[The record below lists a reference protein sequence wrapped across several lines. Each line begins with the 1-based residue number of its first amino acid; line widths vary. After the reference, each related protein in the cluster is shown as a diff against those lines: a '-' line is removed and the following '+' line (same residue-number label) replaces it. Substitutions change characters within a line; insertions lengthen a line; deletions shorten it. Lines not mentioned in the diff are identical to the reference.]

1 MGHFLL
7 KEPTDL
13 FSGNVTI
20 QYGES
25 STPLSF
31 TLVACKGLTCF
42 VIFLFLID
50 SDAKLIWFPQSPW
63 STTGGVP
70 FFFFSFSTPTSRKW
84 CSCEWC
90 APQWRVNSRLVFGM
104 RTVRP
109 QFERSRTRMGTYTY
123 LFIYFFIYLLVLLI
137 YSLVRPGWS
146 GQFSA
151 VSHSFLFFY
160 FGCL

>member
-70 FFFFSFSTPTSRKW
+70 FFFFFRSPPQHPVSGVRVSGVHLSGASIRDL
-84 CSCEWC
+84 CSGC
-90 APQWRVNSRLVFGM
+90 
-104 RTVRP
+104 
-109 QFERSRTRMGTYTY
+109 
-123 LFIYFFIYLLVLLI
+123 
-137 YSLVRPGWS
+137 
-146 GQFSA
+146 GQ
-151 VSHSFLFFY
+151 
-160 FGCL
+160 